1 MSPIRKRGHPARKK
15 VRPISNRVKKKSEH
29 LVLAGLLKKL
39 APRIGARVL
48 LEPEW
53 KIAGQI
59 LFKNGKKSY
68 FRYNTLDLNPVG
80 ASDIAKDKDY
90 ANFFMRKMGYPTV
103 RGKSFYSDEWCEA
116 IGSKRNIHAAYR
128 YAQTLG
134 LALSPSKGSPLI
146 VKPNSGTQ
154 GTDVA
159 LVHTK
164 QEFFRAMKQIFKHD
178 RVALVQQQVHGRDY
192 RIVVLDK
199 EVISAYE
206 RIPLNVVGDGHSTIK
221 QLLARKARAFLASS
235 RDTRINMRDPRITGK
250 LKHQGRALKSVPKRG
265 EQVFL
270 LDNANLSSGG
280 DAVDVTG
287 NIHSVFKK
295 LAVKLTRDMGLRLC
309 GVDLM
314 IDGNV
319 AQKPQ
324 KYWILEINAAPG
336 LDHYVKTGKAQQ
348 KIVENLYLKVLKS
361 LAK

>member
-1 MSPIRKRGHPARKK
+1 MIPHMR
-15 VRPISNRVKKKSEH
+15 KKSEH

-39 APRIGARVL
+39 APRVGARVM

-59 LFKNGKKSY
+59 EYRNGTKRY

-90 ANFFMRKMGYPTV
+90 ANFFMRRMGYPTV
-103 RGKSFYSDEWCEA
+103 PGKAFFSDEWCEA
-116 IGSKRNIHAAYR
+116 VGSKRNIHAAYR

-134 LALSPSKGSPLI
+134 FPLI

-159 LVHTK
+159 LVYNKTD
-164 QEFFRAMKQIFKHD
+164 FYRAMKQIFKRD
-178 RVALVQQQVHGRDY
+178 RIALVQKQVHGRDY

-199 EVISAYE
+199 EIISAYE
-206 RIPLNVVGDGHSTIK
+206 RVPLNVVGDGRSSVK
-221 QLLARKARAFLASS
+221 QLLTRKARAFVASS
-235 RDTRINMRDPRITGK
+235 RDTRINMKDPRILGK
-250 LKHQGRALKSVPKRG
+250 LKHQNLSFTSIPKKG
-265 EQVFL
+265 EKIFL

-280 DAVDVTG
+280 DAVDVTN
-287 NIHSVFKK
+287 NIHPHFAK
-295 LAVKLTRDMGLRLC
+295 LAIKLTRDMGLRLC
-309 GVDLM
+309 GVDIM
-314 IDGNV
+314 V
-319 AQKPQ
+319 ASDIREVPLPAQAGKT
-324 KYWILEINAAPG
+324 YWILEINAAPG

-348 KIVENLYLKVLKS
+348 KIVEDLYLKVLKS

>member
-1 MSPIRKRGHPARKK
+1 MIPQMM
-15 VRPISNRVKKKSEH
+15 KKSEH
-29 LVLAGLLKKL
+29 LVLAGMLQKLGKK
-39 APRIGARVL
+39 IGARVI

-59 LFKNGKKSY
+59 IFKGGKKSY

-90 ANFFMRKMGYPTV
+90 ATFFMRKMGYPTV
-103 RGKSFYSDEWCEA
+103 RGKSFFSNEWCEA

-134 LALSPSKGSPLI
+134 FPLV

-159 LVHTK
+159 LVHNK
-164 QEFFRAMKQIFKHD
+164 KDFYRALKQIFKHD
-178 RVALVQQQVHGRDY
+178 RVALVQKQVHGRDY

-199 EVISAYE
+199 EIISAYE
-206 RIPLNVVGDGHSTIK
+206 RIPLNVVGDGRSTIQ
-221 QLLARKARAFLASS
+221 QLLARKARAFVASS
-235 RDTRINMRDPRITGK
+235 RDTRINLKDPRMKNK
-250 LKHQGRALKSVPKRG
+250 LRQQGLTLLSKPARG
-265 EQVFL
+265 EQIFL

-280 DAVDVTG
+280 DAADVTKS
-287 NIHSVFKK
+287 IHPEFKK

-314 IDGNV
+314 VHGDIR
-319 AQKPQ
+319 KPPK
-324 KYWILEINAAPG
+324 KYWVLEVNAAPG

-361 LAK
+361 LNA

>member
-1 MSPIRKRGHPARKK
+1 MHCVMIPHMR
-15 VRPISNRVKKKSEH
+15 KKSEH
-29 LVLAGLLKKL
+29 LILAGLLKKL

-59 LFKNGKKSY
+59 QFDNGRKSY

-90 ANFFMRKMGYPTV
+90 ANFFMRSMGYATV
-103 RGKSFYSDEWCEA
+103 RGKSFFSDEWCEA

-134 LALSPSKGSPLI
+134 LPVI

-159 LVHTK
+159 LVHSK
-164 QEFFRAMKQIFKHD
+164 KDFYRAMKQVFRHD
-178 RVALVQQQVHGRDY
+178 RIALVQQYVRGRDY

-206 RIPLNVVGDGHSTIK
+206 RIPLNVIGDGRSTIK
-221 QLLARKARAFLASS
+221 QLLAKKSRAFVASS
-235 RDTRINMRDPRITGK
+235 RDTSINLRDPRIAAK
-250 LKHQGRALKSVPKRG
+250 LKWQGLTLPFVPRRG

-280 DAVDVTG
+280 DAVDVTDD
-287 NIHSVFKK
+287 IHPAFKK
-295 LAVKLTRDMGLRLC
+295 LAVKLTKDMGLRLC

-314 IDGNV
+314 V
-319 AQKPQ
+319 AGAICDAPGR
-324 KYWILEINAAPG
+324 YWILEINAAPG

-361 LAK
+361 LSR

>member
-1 MSPIRKRGHPARKK
+1 MG
-15 VRPISNRVKKKSEH
+15 KKSEH
-29 LVLAGLLKKL
+29 LVLADMLQKLGKK
-39 APRIGARVL
+39 IGAQVV

-59 LFKNGKKSY
+59 LFKDGKKRY

-90 ANFFMRKMGYPTV
+90 AAFFMRKMGYPTV

-178 RVALVQQQVHGRDY
+178 RVALVQTYVQGRDY
-192 RIVVLDK
+192 RIVVFDK
-199 EVISAYE
+199 EVISA
-206 RIPLNVVGDGHSTIK
+206 S
-221 QLLARKARAFLASS
+221 
-235 RDTRINMRDPRITGK
+235 
-250 LKHQGRALKSVPKRG
+250 
-265 EQVFL
+265 
-270 LDNANLSSGG
+270 
-280 DAVDVTG
+280 
-287 NIHSVFKK
+287 
-295 LAVKLTRDMGLRLC
+295 
-309 GVDLM
+309 
-314 IDGNV
+314 
-319 AQKPQ
+319 
-324 KYWILEINAAPG
+324 
-336 LDHYVKTGKAQQ
+336 
-348 KIVENLYLKVLKS
+348 
-361 LAK
+361 

>member
-1 MSPIRKRGHPARKK
+1 MIAQMSPIRKRSRPGRKQ
-15 VRPISNRVKKKSEH
+15 VRAISNGVKKKSEH
-29 LVLAGLLKKL
+29 LVLAGMLQKL
-39 APRIGARVL
+39 AKRIGARVV

-90 ANFFMRKMGYPTV
+90 AAFFMRKMGYPTV
-103 RGKSFYSDEWCEA
+103 RGKSFFSDEWCEA
-116 IGSKRNIHAAYR
+116 VGSKRNIHAAYR

-134 LALSPSKGSPLI
+134 FPVI

-159 LVHTK
+159 LIHTK
-164 QEFFRAMKQIFKHD
+164 KDFYRAMKQIFKHD
-178 RVALVQQQVHGRDY
+178 RIALVQKQVHGRDY

-206 RIPLNVVGDGHSTIK
+206 RIPLNMVGDGRSTIA
-221 QLLARKARAFLASS
+221 QLLARKARAFVASS
-235 RDTRINMRDPRITGK
+235 RDTRINMKDPRIAAK
-250 LKHQGRALKSVPKRG
+250 LKYQGRSLTYVPRRG

-280 DAVDVTG
+280 DAVDVT
-287 NIHSVFKK
+287 NKIHPDFEK
-295 LAVKLTRDMGLRLC
+295 LAIKLTRDMGLRLC
-309 GVDLM
+309 GVDIM
-314 IDGNV
+314 VAGNM

-361 LAK
+361 LAHK